1 MLKRLF
7 QGKSISEFETIL
19 SCARIVPGHIGA
31 KIQRCRETSLINIHL
46 SILSINLSLRLSP
59 LRQWDIKQDGPA
71 WVWCRKDDFC
81 TRGPPHSDGMCCNGT
96 QWPTHPPNSPCN
108 QSFPRRQEYVPRVY
122 FGGRSSREDCPDSW
136 QRWEYKLKLAL
147 TRFYKCFPSLIQ
159 RGQPSSFSREKPHH
173 L

>member
-71 WVWCRKDDFC
+71 
-81 TRGPPHSDGMCCNGT
+81 
-96 QWPTHPPNSPCN
+96 
-108 QSFPRRQEYVPRVY
+108 
-122 FGGRSSREDCPDSW
+122 
-136 QRWEYKLKLAL
+136 
-147 TRFYKCFPSLIQ
+147 
-159 RGQPSSFSREKPHH
+159 
-173 L
+173 